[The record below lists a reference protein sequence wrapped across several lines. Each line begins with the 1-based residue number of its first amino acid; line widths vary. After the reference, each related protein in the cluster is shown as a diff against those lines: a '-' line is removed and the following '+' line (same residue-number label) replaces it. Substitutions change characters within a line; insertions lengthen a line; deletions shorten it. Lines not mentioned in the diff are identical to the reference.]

1 MLSIQQRLSVEVLT
15 VERIVEGMGWGW
27 GGGGWGWGWGTD
39 TLKKTPHY

>member
-27 GGGGWGWGWGTD
+27 GGGGGLTD
-39 TLKKTPHY
+39 TLTKTPHY